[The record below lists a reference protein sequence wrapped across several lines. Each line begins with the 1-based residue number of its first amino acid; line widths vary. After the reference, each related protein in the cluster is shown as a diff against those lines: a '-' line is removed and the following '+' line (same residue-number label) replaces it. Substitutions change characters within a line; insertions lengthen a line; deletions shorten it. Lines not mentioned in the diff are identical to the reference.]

1 MPGLD
6 YFVPILV
13 DECVPYRVAVWLRDT
28 GYEASHVTEVG
39 RRGHPDH
46 SQLEYAADKGMLL
59 LTYNVADFL
68 ELDAEWRMTGKFHAG
83 ILLANDSTYQRYPRA
98 LVNDIRATLPLR
110 RASPRG
116 RGMASQPGMVGPAG
130 GHLRL
135 NRNG

>member
-1 MPGLD
+1 VPGLD
-6 YFVPILV
+6 HFVPILV
-13 DECVPYRVAVWLRDT
+13 DECVPYRVAVWLRDA

-46 SQLEYAADKGMLL
+46 SQLEYAAERGMLL

-98 LVNDIRATLPLR
+98 LVNDVRATLSHYAELHRGDVGWLHNRVWWVR
-110 RASPRG
+110 RGDTSE
-116 RGMASQPGMVGPAG
+116 
-130 GHLRL
+130 
-135 NRNG
+135 